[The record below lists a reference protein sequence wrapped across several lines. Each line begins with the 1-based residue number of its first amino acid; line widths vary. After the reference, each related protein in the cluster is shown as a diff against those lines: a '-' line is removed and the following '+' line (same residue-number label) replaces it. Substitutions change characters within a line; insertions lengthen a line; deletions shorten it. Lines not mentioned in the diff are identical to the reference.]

1 MNVRFISIA
10 AATAM
15 AASAHAAEPAKP
27 SPQPAPQ
34 AQQRPDVVLA
44 SADRLQAPAAPSD
57 QQVTTPRPHRVA
69 RVTTCRC
76 GDQQAEPDGQN

>member
-1 MNVRFISIA
+1 MHVRFISIA

-27 SPQPAPQ
+27 SPQPTPQ
-34 AQQRPDVVLA
+34 VQQRPDVVLA
-44 SADRLQAPAAPSD
+44 SAERLQAPASGD
-57 QQVTTPRPHRVA
+57 QQATTPKPHRVA

-76 GDQQAEPDGQN
+76 GDQQPEPDEQN